1 MHIRTFLFIGILS
14 LISQIVSAEWITSDN
29 FVKKGWF
36 GSYNALKKAQTHEK
50 AKDYDDAADEY
61 EVVFQVARDPRNKAR
76 ALYRKALNLRLDGSR
91 VDAFD
96 TYKELI
102 ERYPTEKYY
111 TQALDDLFV
120 LGTEYEAEGDKLFRD
135 NRGHAT
141 EIYNYIIDTAPF
153 YKNAAAVLLRL
164 GNLQA
169 DSLDQETSIVSYE
182 KLIKK
187 YKNYQVQ
194 RSEAFIKMANVYNN
208 MAESADQDCELTRQS
223 LEYVNTFLETYPEH
237 IRAGEA
243 KKLKVKLMDRLAMYY
258 YNLGLFYTYEANYSA
273 SATRKYLRK
282 VLFDYTDSPAAAKA
296 EVLLASVDPDS
307 DIIVAEAKEKQKV
320 AHKIEPSIQSRK
332 MAPFNVNQQEE
343 EWGELPVLPE
353 VDQDKDKHLLPLP
366 NIEEAK

>member
-1 MHIRTFLFIGILS
+1 VHIRTFLFIGIIS
-14 LISQIVSAEWITSDN
+14 LISQVVSAEWIESDN
-29 FVKKGWF
+29 FVKTRWF
-36 GSYNALKKAQTHEK
+36 GDYNALEKAQMHEK

-61 EVVFQVARDPRNKAR
+61 EVVFQVARDPRNKAQ
-76 ALYRKALNLRLDGSR
+76 ALYRKAVNLRLDGSR
-91 VDAFD
+91 SSAFE

-111 TQALDDLFV
+111 TPALDELFA
-120 LGTEYEAEGDKLFRD
+120 LGMEYEAEGDKLFRD

-141 EIYNYIIDTAPF
+141 DIYNFIVETAPF

-169 DSLDQETSIVSYE
+169 TSLDQETSILSYE

-187 YKNYQVQ
+187 YKNYEIQ

-223 LEYVNTFLETYPEH
+223 LEYVNSFLEAYPEH
-237 IRAGEA
+237 ARADEA
-243 KKLKVKLMDRLAMYY
+243 KELKVELTDRLGMYY

-282 VLFDYTDSPAAAKA
+282 VLFEYTDSPAAAKA
-296 EVLLASVDPDS
+296 EILLASVDPDS
-307 DIIVAEAKEKQKV
+307 EIVVAEAKEKQKV
-320 AHKIEPSIQSRK
+320 EHKIEPSIKSKK
-332 MAPFNVNQQEE
+332 MAPFTANQDEA
-343 EWGELPVLPE
+343 EWGESPVLPE
-353 VDQDKDKHLLPLP
+353 TDQDKDKHLLPLP
-366 NIEEAK
+366 NIEGDK